1 MSTEITLTLPDDV
14 LRRAQLLAQRTR
26 RPVGDVLAEALELS
40 LNPLADPEVQEEPMA
55 NWSDVQV
62 LAAADGRLSESDD
75 ARLSE
80 LLERQQAG
88 SLTLREQ
95 VETAGLMEQ
104 YQNGLLRKAQALR
117 EAVRRGLR
125 EPLQP

>member
-14 LRRAQLLAQRTR
+14 VRRAQLLAQRSR
-26 RPVGDVLAEALELS
+26 RPLGEVLAEALELS
-40 LNPLADPEVQEEPMA
+40 LNPLATPSGHEEPMA
-55 NWSDVQV
+55 SWSNKQV
-62 LAAADGRLSESDD
+62 LIGADAQLSESED

-88 SLTLREQ
+88 SLAAEERA
-95 VETAGLMEQ
+95 ETMALMER
-104 YQNGLLRKAQALR
+104 YQDSLLRKAQALR